1 MNFLFLLQ
9 TEADKWFAD
18 SMKTSPFGP
27 PCPPLGTHL
36 SVTLTLIFCFAI
48 AFATIIAFVF
58 HAITRERPISREEFR
73 DANDRVVVRITFLTL
88 RQGEDLRWLCLMIAR
103 DLIRIMKYVQQQVS
117 DCAREHG
124 KDDAETTAVMLQLLR
139 ETRRIHSA
147 ARLIKFALYC
157 RPLLHAAFELTT
169 DTTARFLAHWTEL
182 LHEYRLK
189 HPECEHRFPA

>member
-9 TEADKWFAD
+9 TEADKGFAD
-18 SMKTSPFGP
+18 SIKNSPFGP
-27 PCPPLGTHL
+27 PCPPLGAHL
-36 SVTLTLIFCFAI
+36 SVTLTLIFCFAV
-48 AFATIIAFVF
+48 AFATILAFIF
-58 HAITRERPISREEFR
+58 HAITRECPISRDEFK
-73 DANDRVVVRITFLTL
+73 DANDRVVARITFLTL
-88 RQGEDLRWLCLMIAR
+88 RQGEDLRLLCLMIAC

-117 DCAREHG
+117 DCSREHG
-124 KDDAETTAVMLQLLR
+124 KDDTEHTVIMLQLLR

-147 ARLIKFALYC
+147 ARLIKFALYF

-169 DTTARFLAHWTEL
+169 DTTTRFLAHWAEL